1 MKKIWTKIVKW
12 WYFHIANPVVRKG
25 EAGGFRFVFRRF
37 TMDVETLSGN
47 WKARWTADLHPY
59 GALVSREGEDD
70 IHGYCQ
76 IIYEIS
82 KLLTTDQKFAEDVV
96 RSISKY
102 NDRLE
107 KNASREVV
115 EDEIDEKI
123 ALEEM
128 KQVQEVVEMPT
139 KERRKYERGVDARF
153 RKAVKKAEKLAE

>member
-1 MKKIWTKIVKW
+1 
-12 WYFHIANPVVRKG
+12 
-25 EAGGFRFVFRRF
+25 
-37 TMDVETLSGN
+37 MDVETLSGN

-107 KNASREVV
+107 KKASREVV
-115 EDEIDEKI
+115 EDDTQEKI

-139 KERRKYERGVDARF
+139 KERRKFERGVDVRF
-153 RKAVKKAEKLAE
+153 RKAVKKAEKLAK